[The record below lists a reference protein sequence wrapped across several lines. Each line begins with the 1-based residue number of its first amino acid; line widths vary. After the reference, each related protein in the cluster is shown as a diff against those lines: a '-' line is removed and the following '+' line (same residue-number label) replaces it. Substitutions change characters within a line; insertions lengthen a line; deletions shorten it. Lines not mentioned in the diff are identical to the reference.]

1 MLLTRHASRVT
12 DYQFLM
18 IVPIFLPHL
27 GCQDRCIYC
36 DQDVITDIR
45 EEDLRTRIGQSLAKR
60 QGPFEVG
67 LYGGNIFNIK
77 PEALRRLFSYFDKYR
92 AVIKNFRIST
102 KPVPL
107 DDEVIAILTENRVT
121 TIELGIPS
129 FNDKILGLLNR
140 KHTAKDL
147 ENAFKL
153 LTGEGFQVALQ
164 VMVGL
169 PHETMEDIRETAAK
183 IISLKPFYMR
193 IYPLVFIN
201 GTPLADMYKAQKFVP
216 ITFDEAIHRAM
227 FIYLNA
233 FQHEIKTV
241 KMGLTDNEVIK
252 ETIIGGY
259 YHPAFGFLVKSEVFF
274 HAVMAKIAETDFSG
288 EITVSLNNSDITHL
302 LGHKRF
308 NISRFQEAGISITW
322 KTMDIPSGTFLLKS
336 GEKEIEG
343 AIFDALSGGL
353 GQAVIHS

>member
-1 MLLTRHASRVT
+1 
-12 DYQFLM
+12 M

-45 EEDLRTRIGQSLAKR
+45 EVDLRTRIGQSLANR
-60 QGPFEVG
+60 HGSFEVG

-77 PEALRRLFSYFDKYR
+77 PEALRRLFSYFDNHR
-92 AVIKNFRIST
+92 AIIKNFRIST

-107 DDEVIAILTENRVT
+107 DDEVIAILIENRVT
-121 TIELGIPS
+121 IVELGIPS
-129 FNDKILGLLNR
+129 FNDHILDFLNR
-140 KHTAKDL
+140 KHTAADL
-147 ENAFKL
+147 NKAFKL

-169 PHETMEDIRETAAK
+169 PHESMGDVREAIAN
-183 IISLKPFYMR
+183 ILSLKPAYIR
-193 IYPLVFIN
+193 IYPLAFIN
-201 GTPLADMYKAQKFVP
+201 GTPLADMFKAQKFVP

-227 FIYLNA
+227 LIYLNVL
-233 FQHEIKTV
+233 QHKIKTV

-252 ETIIGGY
+252 EKIIGGY
-259 YHPAFGFLVKSEVFF
+259 YHPAFGFLVKSEAFF
-274 HAVMAKIAETDFSG
+274 HAVMAKIAEAGFSG
-288 EITVSLNNSDITHL
+288 EVAVSLNNRDITHL

-308 NISRFQEAGISITW
+308 NISRFQESGISITW
-322 KTMDIPSGTFLLKS
+322 QTMDIPIGTFLLKS

-343 AIFDALSGGL
+343 AIFDALSG
-353 GQAVIHS
+353 VRVE